1 MQQKYGRVR
10 PGLNYL
16 QMDAL
21 QTDFSAGSFS
31 TIFDKGT
38 LDALFPDDSEESKS
52 RITRLLN
59 VSFVH
64 IVKRE
69 VKYGVNSEEGENTQC
84 QFIQLTNVCVR

>member
-10 PGLNYL
+10 PGLNFL

-21 QTDFSAGSFS
+21 QTDFSSGSFS

-59 VSFVH
+59 VSCFVH

-69 VKYGVNSEEGENTQC
+69 IKYGVNSEKNECNA
-84 QFIQLTNVCVR
+84 NSSR